1 MHPDRRADPT
11 GIEPA
16 ILVWFKE
23 LASANEV
30 VLVTILGR
38 WNFYKMAMHNE
49 NKPNGQAE
57 HPTQPLRRNI

>member
-1 MHPDRRADPT
+1 MPTDLGVDPT
-11 GIEPA
+11 GFEPA
-16 ILVWFKE
+16 ILFWFKE
-23 LASANEV
+23 LACVNEV

-49 NKPNGQAE
+49 NKPDGQAE